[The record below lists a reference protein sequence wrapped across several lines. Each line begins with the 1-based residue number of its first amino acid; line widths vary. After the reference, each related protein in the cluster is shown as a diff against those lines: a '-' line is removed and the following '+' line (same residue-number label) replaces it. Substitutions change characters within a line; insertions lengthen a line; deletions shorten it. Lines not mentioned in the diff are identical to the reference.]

1 MKLRPSAHA
10 GFTLVEI
17 MIVVAIIGLLVAI
30 AIPNFQKTRERAAY
44 NVCIEN
50 MTQIEA
56 AKQIWGMENGKKNG
70 DAAGEADL
78 IGTTL
83 YIRTLPECPSGGTY
97 VFGAIGTNVTCSI
110 PGHELVSN

>member
-1 MKLRPSAHA
+1 MKNVRPSQS

-30 AIPNFQKTRERAAY
+30 AIPNFRKSRELAAY

-70 DAAGEADL
+70 DVAAEAD
-78 IGTTL
+78 IVGAAL
-83 YIRTLPECPSGGTY
+83 YIRVAPECPSGGTY
-97 VFGAIGTNVTCSI
+97 AYGHIGTNTTCTI
-110 PGHELVSN
+110 PGHVLN